1 MSKGIVKFIK
11 KSNDLVEARYKFDI
25 WETRIFTKML
35 TMIRRSDEDFKDYK
49 IYLKDIVHDFD
60 LEKNKEAYE
69 FLRDGA
75 RKLMKKSFHIPY
87 EEAGAK
93 RLFEAPV
100 VSSLDSA
107 VSDGRG
113 VSEDHLYL
121 SVSFHPK
128 MKPY

>member
-75 RKLMKKSFHIPY
+75 RKLMKKSFHIP
-87 EEAGAK
+87 
-93 RLFEAPV
+93 
-100 VSSLDSA
+100 DQ
-107 VSDGRG
+107 
-113 VSEDHLYL
+113 
-121 SVSFHPK
+121 
-128 MKPY
+128 